1 MKVTRMKNA
10 THPIQ
15 TKLNATLSAAL
26 LALVGA
32 VNLASP
38 SAAVVTASLGSAS
51 FGSTGLALAVQA
63 APWLSLGA
71 ALMTSGESL
80 AATNKPVVGVG
91 IKCCKRPGGCSSSA
105 RTAQVPVRSGVDGS
119 FQFIGLEPGDYDVT
133 PDGGKTELYK
143 VGADGKLSG
152 FVQEENGVRSV
163 VKMRPGGMGPA
174 GPAGPANT
182 FSPTSTASGN
192 SPGNAN
198 PSPNSSPKAATPPSS
213 APVSTERGIKDNGVK
228 GCTGC
233 DIRG

>member
-1 MKVTRMKNA
+1 MKNA

-15 TKLNATLSAAL
+15 TKLNALLSAAL
-26 LALVGA
+26 LAMVGA
-32 VNLASP
+32 VNFASP

-51 FGSTGLALAVQA
+51 FGNAGLALAVQA
-63 APWLSLGA
+63 APWLGLGA
-71 ALMTSGESL
+71 ALLTSGAAL
-80 AATNKPVVGVG
+80 AATNKPVPGVGV
-91 IKCCKRPGGCSSSA
+91 KCCKRPGGCSSSA

-119 FQFIGLEPGDYDVT
+119 FQFTGLEPGDYDVT

-174 GPAGPANT
+174 GPVGPANT
-182 FSPTSTASGN
+182 LSPTSAVGGN

-198 PSPNSSPKAATPPSS
+198 PIPNSSPKAATPPSS
-213 APVSTERGIKDNGVK
+213 APGGSEKGIKDPGVK
-228 GCTGC
+228 SCSGCGMTG
-233 DIRG
+233 

>member
-1 MKVTRMKNA
+1 MKKA

-15 TKLNATLSAAL
+15 TKLNALLSAAL
-26 LALVGA
+26 LAMVGA
-32 VNLASP
+32 VNFASP
-38 SAAVVTASLGSAS
+38 SAAVVTASLGSVS

-63 APWLSLGA
+63 APWLGLGA
-71 ALMTSGESL
+71 ALLTSGEAL

-105 RTAQVPVRSGVDGS
+105 RTAQVHVRSGVDGS
-119 FQFIGLEPGDYDVT
+119 FQFIGLEPGDYDVK

-152 FVQEENGVRSV
+152 FVQEEGGVRSV

-174 GPAGPANT
+174 SPVNT
-182 FSPTSTASGN
+182 LSPTSAAGGN

-198 PSPNSSPKAATPPSS
+198 PIPNSSPKAATPPSS
-213 APVSTERGIKDNGVK
+213 ASGGTEEGIKDNGVK
-228 GCTGC
+228 SCSGCGITG
-233 DIRG
+233 

>member
-1 MKVTRMKNA
+1 MKNA

-15 TKLNATLSAAL
+15 TKLNALLSAAL

-38 SAAVVTASLGSAS
+38 SAAVVGASLGGAS

-63 APWLSLGA
+63 APWLGLGA
-71 ALMTSGESL
+71 ALLTSGESL
-80 AATNKPVVGVG
+80 AATNKPVPGVG

-119 FQFIGLEPGDYDVT
+119 FQFMGLEPGDYDVT

-152 FVQEENGVRSV
+152 FVQEEGGVRSV
-163 VKMRPGGMGPA
+163 VKMRPGGMGS
-174 GPAGPANT
+174 AGPANT

-198 PSPNSSPKAATPPSS
+198 PIPNSSPKAATPPAS
-213 APVSTERGIKDNGVK
+213 APGSTEKGIKNNDVK